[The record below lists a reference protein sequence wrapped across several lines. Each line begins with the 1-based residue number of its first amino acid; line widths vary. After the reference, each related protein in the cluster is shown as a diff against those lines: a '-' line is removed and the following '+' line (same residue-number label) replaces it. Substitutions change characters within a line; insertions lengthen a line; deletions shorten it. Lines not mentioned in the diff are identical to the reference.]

1 MSASAERSKRPFHR
15 RLYEGWLV
23 IAGHFGE
30 VQTLVILGLTYVLMM
45 GPVSLIMSRKDLLQ
59 KRALHGGGTAWND
72 ADTTMPDLERA
83 KRLF

>member
-1 MSASAERSKRPFHR
+1 MSDARENKPFHR

-23 IAGHFGE
+23 IAAHFGE
-30 VQTLVILGLTYVLMM
+30 VQTLAILGLTYFLMM
-45 GPVSLIMSRKDLLQ
+45 GPVSLIMARKDLLQ
-59 KRALHGGGTAWND
+59 KRALHASGSAWND